1 MYRICSALIESV
13 AAAVFI
19 IPIWCIY
26 NKLCFH
32 SWKRTIIYMVFGFY
46 FSAVLALVGFPN
58 IASLKIDFAV
68 NVIPFLDM
76 VSDFINACLNILL
89 FVPFGFFLPILW
101 DKFRNIKNIALMG
114 FIVTSLYQKTWKE
127 INTEIA
133 ERMVQLRKRKKL
145 SQKSL
150 ALRSGVSL
158 GSLKR
163 FEQTGEIS
171 LQSLTKIAIALEV
184 EGELEELF
192 SKVPFASIEEVIHAQ
207 TK

>member
-1 MYRICSALIESV
+1 M
-13 AAAVFI
+13 
-19 IPIWCIY
+19 
-26 NKLCFH
+26 
-32 SWKRTIIYMVFGFY
+32 
-46 FSAVLALVGFPN
+46 
-58 IASLKIDFAV
+58 
-68 NVIPFLDM
+68 
-76 VSDFINACLNILL
+76 IN
-89 FVPFGFFLPILW
+89 
-101 DKFRNIKNIALMG
+101 
-114 FIVTSLYQKTWKE
+114 LYQKTWKE

-133 ERMVQLRKRKKL
+133 ERMVQFRKRKKI

-192 SKVPFASIEEVIHAQ
+192 SKVPFASIEEVIRTQ

>member
-1 MYRICSALIESV
+1 M
-13 AAAVFI
+13 
-19 IPIWCIY
+19 
-26 NKLCFH
+26 
-32 SWKRTIIYMVFGFY
+32 
-46 FSAVLALVGFPN
+46 
-58 IASLKIDFAV
+58 
-68 NVIPFLDM
+68 
-76 VSDFINACLNILL
+76 IN
-89 FVPFGFFLPILW
+89 
-101 DKFRNIKNIALMG
+101 
-114 FIVTSLYQKTWKE
+114 LYQKTWKE

-133 ERMVQLRKRKKL
+133 ERMAQLRKRKKL

-192 SKVPFASIEEVIHAQ
+192 SKVPFASIEEVIHVQ

>member
-1 MYRICSALIESV
+1 M
-13 AAAVFI
+13 
-19 IPIWCIY
+19 
-26 NKLCFH
+26 
-32 SWKRTIIYMVFGFY
+32 
-46 FSAVLALVGFPN
+46 
-58 IASLKIDFAV
+58 
-68 NVIPFLDM
+68 
-76 VSDFINACLNILL
+76 IN
-89 FVPFGFFLPILW
+89 
-101 DKFRNIKNIALMG
+101 
-114 FIVTSLYQKTWKE
+114 LYQKTWKE

-184 EGELEELF
+184 EGEFEELF
-192 SKVPFASIEEVIHAQ
+192 SKVPFASIEEVIHVQ